1 MSIFNAILYFEPKL
15 RDEINSFLEN
25 VKRYVNKYSNLKEEY
40 EYNKSN
46 TLSAEMRDLV
56 VNSDSMLDKI
66 SKELEKDFRRIIG
79 NQ

>member
-1 MSIFNAILYFEPKL
+1 
-15 RDEINSFLEN
+15 
-25 VKRYVNKYSNLKEEY
+25 
-40 EYNKSN
+40 
-46 TLSAEMRDLV
+46 MRDLV

>member
-1 MSIFNAILYFEPKL
+1 M